1 MALVYISKV
10 LLSSISSLAIVLQVL
25 YTVEIYFVLSVLL
38 ENNHSLNMSQNIG
51 LYDFTTFSIYR
62 QLFLYR

>member
-51 LYDFTTFSIYR
+51 LYGLTTFSIYR